1 MYTKISFI
9 EHQNMVR
16 M

>member
-1 MYTKISFI
+1 MYTKISFL